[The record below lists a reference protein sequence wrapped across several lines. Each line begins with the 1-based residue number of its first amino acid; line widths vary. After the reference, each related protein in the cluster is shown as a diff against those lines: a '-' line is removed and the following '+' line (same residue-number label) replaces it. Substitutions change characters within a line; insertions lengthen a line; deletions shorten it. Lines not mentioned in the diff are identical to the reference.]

1 MKRTERYPSRYFIPE
16 LIEDQDIIFS
26 EDSEYHKQKKKEKK
40 NPIFKRNK
48 PKKFWGVGRMTVEQF
63 LKSLSELMWVSYWSV
78 VFYKCF
84 KSKK

>member
-1 MKRTERYPSRYFIPE
+1 
-16 LIEDQDIIFS
+16 
-26 EDSEYHKQKKKEKK
+26 
-40 NPIFKRNK
+40 
-48 PKKFWGVGRMTVEQF
+48 MTVEQF